1 MSIVSKKYR
10 LLLILLIGMVFAGKC
25 QTSEND
31 TICMKVSDVKKVLT
45 AARQKQILD
54 TVVINLNQQI
64 DNLNAIISNYK
75 DKDNAL
81 VKSYESQVSLLN
93 EQKNNA
99 LKSITDLNKALRKER
114 HKRFW
119 TGVGGVAAT
128 LTVGFLYISK

>member
-1 MSIVSKKYR
+1 MSIVSKKYP
-10 LLLILLIGMVFAGKC
+10 LLLILLIGMVFVGKC

-64 DNLNAIISNYK
+64 DNLNAIIANYK

-81 VKSYESQVSLLN
+81 VKSYESQVSVLKEQRMSLEGDIMKLN
-93 EQKNNA
+93 LA
-99 LKSITDLNKALRKER
+99 IRKEKR
-114 HKRFW
+114 KRFW
-119 TGVGGVAAT
+119 TGAGGVAAT
-128 LTVGFLYISK
+128 LAVGFLYISK